1 MKSSLPLRPRVL
13 PDREPLVIQIHLNGE
28 PREVPENISLTALLE
43 WLKLPAD
50 RVAVERN
57 REIAPRSTWA
67 ETIIQPGDQ
76 LEVVHFVGGG
86 CAIG

>member
-1 MKSSLPLRPRVL
+1 MN
-13 PDREPLVIQIHLNGE
+13 IYLNGE
-28 PREVPENISLTALLE
+28 LREVPENLTLAALLD

-57 REIAPRSTWA
+57 REIASRSTWA
-67 ETIIQPGDQ
+67 ETIIQPGDR

-86 CAIG
+86 VEIGVRRQESGVRSQKST

>member
-1 MKSSLPLRPRVL
+1 M
-13 PDREPLVIQIHLNGE
+13 IIHLNGE
-28 PREVPENISLTALLE
+28 PREVPPNLTLAALLD

-57 REIAPRSTWA
+57 REIAPRSTWID
-67 ETIIQPGDQ
+67 TIIQPGDL

-86 CAIG
+86 IGTT

>member
-1 MKSSLPLRPRVL
+1 MISIR
-13 PDREPLVIQIHLNGE
+13 LNGE
-28 PREVPENISLTALLE
+28 LREVPPGLDLSALLE

-57 REIAPRSTWA
+57 REIVPRGQWGS
-67 ETIIQPGDQ
+67 TIIQTGDN

-86 CAIG
+86 RA

>member
-1 MKSSLPLRPRVL
+1 MIP
-13 PDREPLVIQIHLNGE
+13 IHLNGE
-28 PREVPENISLTALLE
+28 PREVPEDLTLAALLE

-57 REIAPRSTWA
+57 REIVPRHRWT
-67 ETIIQPGDQ
+67 ETAIQAQDR

-86 CAIG
+86 SAKAERLSPSPS